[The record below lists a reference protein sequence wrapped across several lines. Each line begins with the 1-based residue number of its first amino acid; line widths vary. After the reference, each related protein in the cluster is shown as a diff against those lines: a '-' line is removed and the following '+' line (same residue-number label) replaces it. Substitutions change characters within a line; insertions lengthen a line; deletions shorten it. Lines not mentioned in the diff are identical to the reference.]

1 MPILAGKALMFS
13 LNRLSKFSLL
23 VAALALA
30 GCGAVFVNKGSKE
43 EPLTDGLRNPEA
55 AKPKVVVPAG
65 QNIIGNF
72 DDGST
77 NMSSKLF
84 GSGSG
89 VWNAFTYGPGNSI
102 NSPFV
107 VSGGANGTPKAVH
120 IFGTLNNK
128 GDGTYPA
135 FTLQGKFKSSGYYDA
150 SPFNGLRFYFK
161 CPSEDTSLTKRF
173 SFTIAPTVPTSGGG
187 TCADNCYNHF
197 GADLSTTPDWTL
209 KSYKFTD
216 LKRGAGWG
224 SSVIPPELVEHLKEV
239 IGVEWSNNAQNT
251 AGTYHIDYWVDEVEF
266 F

>member
-1 MPILAGKALMFS
+1 MAAIF
-13 LNRLSKFSLL
+13 L
-23 VAALALA
+23 V

-55 AKPKVVVPAG
+55 AQVKVVVPAE
-65 QNIIGNF
+65 QKVIGNF

-77 NMSSKLF
+77 NMNPKLY

-89 VWNAFTYGPGNSI
+89 TWSAFTYGGNTI
-102 NSPFV
+102 NSQFV
-107 VSGGANGTPKAVH
+107 VSGGANGTPMAAH

-135 FTLQGKFKSSGYYDA
+135 FTLSGKLKASGYYDA
-150 SPFNGLRFYFK
+150 SPFTGFRFYYK
-161 CPSEDTSLTKRF
+161 CPATDTASTRRL
-173 SFTIAPTVPTSGGG
+173 SFAIAPTVPTSAGG

-197 GADLSTTPDWTL
+197 GADLSVTGDWAQ
-209 KSYKFTD
+209 KSYNFTD

-224 SSVIPPELVEHLKEV
+224 SAVLPPDLVDHLKEV
-239 IGVEWSNNAQNT
+239 IDIEWSHNSQNI
-251 AGTYHIDYWVDEVEF
+251 AGTCNIDYWVDEVEF